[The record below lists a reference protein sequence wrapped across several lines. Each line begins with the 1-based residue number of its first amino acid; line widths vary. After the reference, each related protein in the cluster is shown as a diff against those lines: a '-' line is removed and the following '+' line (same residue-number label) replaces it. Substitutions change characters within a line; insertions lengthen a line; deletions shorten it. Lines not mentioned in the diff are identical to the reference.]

1 MKNNFKIIVQ
11 KCFLLIIVLILIAYI
26 TSGCRNKQ
34 NSELTEKKVAAVDME
49 GWYSGNAHGD
59 YVIGKSEA
67 LHNGKSV
74 FYLRSTTKIDSG
86 FGNIIKNIYPADYF
100 EKRIKLTGNIKVNSI
115 YGYSGMW
122 MRVDGGHTGKS
133 YFGSAL
139 SFDNMENR
147 LITETTDWKKYEIV
161 LDVPKESR
169 MIFYGFY
176 LSGSGEVSISD
187 FTVTVVGNDVPTTDI
202 SRK

>member
-1 MKNNFKIIVQ
+1 MNIKANT
-11 KCFLLIIVLILIAYI
+11 FLAGSLILVIGGMLTICTA
-26 TSGCRNKQ
+26 GCGNKQ

-49 GWYSGNAHGD
+49 GWYSGNDRGD
-59 YVIGKSEA
+59 YVIGKSDA

-115 YGYSGMW
+115 YGYAGMW
-122 MRVDGGHTGKS
+122 MRVDGGDTGKS
-133 YFGSAL
+133 YFGSTL

-147 LITETTDWKKYEIV
+147 LITETTNWKKYEIV

-202 SRK
+202 LRK